1 MEEKIEEAA
10 SQYEEIEDMMDK
22 GFFKKDLN
30 QKMYKLKEIVTG
42 PKIKAQEPM
51 AINDPQTNELIT
63 DKNRIKETYL
73 EHNVKILTKKE
84 PEKDHELEI
93 KNKKDV
99 HNVIMSEKVENAWER
114 DQLIFKK
121 SHG

>member
-1 MEEKIEEAA
+1 
-10 SQYEEIEDMMDK
+10 MDK
-22 GFFKKDLN
+22 GFLKKDLN
-30 QKMYKLKEIVTG
+30 QKMFKLKEIVTG

-84 PEKDHELEI
+84 PEKEHELEI

-99 HNVIMSEKVENAWER
+99 HNVIMLLGFLLS
-114 DQLIFKK
+114 
-121 SHG
+121 